1 MRIDKQDLYHG
12 AALMQIVEHS
22 QAIIMKMKHKSSEYQ
37 VSVATA
43 PRGEENRYI
52 YIKHVARNVEPF
64 RFVFSKQER
73 DFLEIELTRNAPVFV
88 VLVCGSSYICALS
101 KKQYRDLAAARGPL
115 TLLVEA
121 PPGGSM
127 RVRRFGSDKKP
138 LLVAH
143 NTFPKKVVS

>member
-12 AALMQIVEHS
+12 AALMQIIEHS
-22 QAIIMKMKHKSSEYQ
+22 QAIIVKMSHKSSEYQ
-37 VSVATA
+37 ISVATA
-43 PRGEENRYI
+43 PRGDENRYI
-52 YIKHVARNVEPF
+52 YIKHVARNAEPF

-88 VLVCGSSYICALS
+88 VLVCASSYVCVLN
-101 KKQYRDLAAARGPL
+101 KKQYRELAAERGRM

-121 PPGGSM
+121 PPGGRM
-127 RVRRFGSDKKP
+127 RVSRWGSEKKP

-143 NTFPKKVVS
+143 NAFPKEVVA